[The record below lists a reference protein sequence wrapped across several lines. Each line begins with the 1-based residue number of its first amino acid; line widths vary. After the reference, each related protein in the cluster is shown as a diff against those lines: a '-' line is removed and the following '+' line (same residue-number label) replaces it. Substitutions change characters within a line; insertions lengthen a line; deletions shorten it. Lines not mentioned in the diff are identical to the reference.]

1 MSGKLSHQKKLRASA
16 MNELKKTHQQGR
28 EEGEMRA

>member
-1 MSGKLSHQKKLRASA
+1 MSGKLSHKKLIASA

-28 EEGEMRA
+28 EEGERTA